1 MGCSYEIKEN
11 LPTVI
16 HDKQTGRRLI
26 ETWLFYFV
34 GAKDSMQSRSIEH
47 SRSLAISFCSILMIF
62 YLPAKVQTIIENT
75 PLFDIFLPQNIKI
88 YSLLGQNGVKK

>member
-16 HDKQTGRRLI
+16 RDKQTGRRLI

-34 GAKDSMQSRSIEH
+34 GAKVHNIFEIIGF
-47 SRSLAISFCSILMIF
+47 LAGKC
-62 YLPAKVQTIIENT
+62 
-75 PLFDIFLPQNIKI
+75 
-88 YSLLGQNGVKK
+88 